1 MLREILRPISVLAK
15 NSPIKENFAKEMNAF
30 VVDLLNSL
38 ESQRLSFLGDR
49 RMTPVGVS
57 RRAQDLELP
66 RQSMSIL
73 AMACGLELIV
83 WAAIDDIDSD
93 AVCSR
98 MSGRLF
104 SISTNR
110 VQLSQLPLALKALS
124 SLGGLAEKFPSV
136 ATATVVP
143 ILSRFLLEPAPIL
156 TKLSSETS
164 SEKRGEERR
173 QEESTAKRKSALDSL
188 RNTAIDALCRFAA
201 V

>member
-1 MLREILRPISVLAK
+1 MLREVLRPFSVLAK
-15 NSPIKENFAKEMNAF
+15 DSPIKENFAKEMNAF

-38 ESQRLSFLGDR
+38 ESQRLSLLGER
-49 RMTPVGVS
+49 RMTPAGP
-57 RRAQDLELP
+57 RRPLDLELP
-66 RQSMSIL
+66 RQGISIL

-104 SISTNR
+104 SINTNR
-110 VQLSQLPLALKALS
+110 VQLSQLPLALKALT

-164 SEKRGEERR
+164 GEKRGEERR
-173 QEESTAKRKSALDSL
+173 QEENTAKRKSALDSL
-188 RNTAIDALCRFAA
+188 RNTAIDALCRSLS
-201 V
+201 